1 MYVALGGP
9 KGYEQVTIR
18 EDVYNP
24 ATGGKK
30 TKIVRKV
37 GRLSELLAE
46 DPQFLAKLKEE
57 VRLETLA
64 LKEAEKPILLPLGVD
79 PIHKPSDATPTFQ
92 FGHAVVDKLWQVLGL
107 DAFLEKHCTLRN
119 ASQLCEAVRYL
130 VTCRCIN
137 PDSIRACASGVDSN
151 IGL

>member
-64 LKEAEKPILLPLGVD
+64 HKEAEKPILLPLGVE

-107 DAFLEKHCTLRN
+107 DAFLEKR
-119 ASQLCEAVRYL
+119 
-130 VTCRCIN
+130 
-137 PDSIRACASGVDSN
+137 
-151 IGL
+151 